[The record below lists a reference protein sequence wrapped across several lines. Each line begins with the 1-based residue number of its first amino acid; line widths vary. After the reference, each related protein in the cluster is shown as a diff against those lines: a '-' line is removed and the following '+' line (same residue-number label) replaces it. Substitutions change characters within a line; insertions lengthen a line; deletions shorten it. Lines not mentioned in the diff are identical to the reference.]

1 MDHHPTKSHAYIS
14 PTCILILQYLHPQ
27 VNKRSRAIP
36 FPTLP
41 TFQKQAPTAIP
52 CNQSPSL
59 HSNYYL
65 TIHQTRSILLLPYAP
80 YSYLSQR
87 PSPSLSPLPY
97 APLCTLRFLPPVLQ
111 YILPISYP
119 HAGFFTVYEGE
130 EGNMTRSSTSTF
142 LLCLHPQLFKSPF
155 ISDLLASLK
164 RLTQKES
171 LKPVKRNQKE
181 YRTLP
186 IYKTLVFF

>member
-1 MDHHPTKSHAYIS
+1 MPPPSLNFIRIK
-14 PTCILILQYLHPQ
+14 
-27 VNKRSRAIP
+27 
-36 FPTLP
+36 
-41 TFQKQAPTAIP
+41 KQALTAIP
-52 CNQSPSL
+52 CNQSLSFL
-59 HSNYYL
+59 FNYYL
-65 TIHQTRSILLLPYAP
+65 TIHTNRSLLLHPYAP

-87 PSPSLSPLPY
+87 PLPSLSPSPY
-97 APLCTLRFLPPVLQ
+97 APLCTLRFLQPVLQ

-142 LLCLHPQLFKSPF
+142 LLCLHPQLFKSLF
-155 ISDLLASLK
+155 ISNLLASLK

-171 LKPVKRNQKE
+171 LEPVKRNQKE